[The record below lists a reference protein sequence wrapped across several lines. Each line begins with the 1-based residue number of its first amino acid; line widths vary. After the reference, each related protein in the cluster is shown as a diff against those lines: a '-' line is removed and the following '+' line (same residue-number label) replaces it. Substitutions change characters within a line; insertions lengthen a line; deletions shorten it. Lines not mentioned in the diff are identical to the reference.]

1 MDEVVW
7 LFVACANWSK
17 PICFHTW
24 CSHDVL
30 TDWPLFLRF
39 SQSDAIGH
47 EFMRKPRLFVL
58 LVFAR
63 TNCCADPKYNSYVEY
78 YSSNFF
84 LLLQRNWYG
93 VLVEPDYYLVAT
105 PRTSFAWPTNK

>member
-30 TDWPLFLRF
+30 TDWHLFLRF

-47 EFMRKPRLFVL
+47 EFKRKPRLFVL
-58 LVFAR
+58 LA
-63 TNCCADPKYNSYVEY
+63 
-78 YSSNFF
+78 
-84 LLLQRNWYG
+84 LLGSL
-93 VLVEPDYYLVAT
+93 
-105 PRTSFAWPTNK
+105 SFCEDQLLR